1 MAKDHALPYCPHGSQ
16 RVTPVLTFNHA
27 QFERIVEKT
36 LEELPERFHALLENL
51 AIVVEEEPDPDELRE
66 LGLDPEEDELF
77 GVYQGVSLLER
88 GAGHSGL
95 PDRIVIYRGPLLRCF
110 RTRADLAEE
119 IRRTVI
125 HELGHHMGLSDDQMV
140 F

>member
-1 MAKDHALPYCPHGSQ
+1 MPAFSRAH
-16 RVTPVLTFNHA
+16 
-27 QFERIVEKT
+27 FERIVQET
-36 LEELPERFHALLENL
+36 LEDLPDRFQALLENV
-51 AIVVEEEPDPDELRE
+51 AIVVEQEPDPDELLE
-66 LGLDPEEDELF
+66 LGLDPDEDELF
-77 GVYQGVSLLER
+77 GVYQGISLLDR

-110 RTRADLAEE
+110 DSRDEIAEE

-125 HELGHHMGLSDDQMV
+125 HELGHHMGLSDDEMV